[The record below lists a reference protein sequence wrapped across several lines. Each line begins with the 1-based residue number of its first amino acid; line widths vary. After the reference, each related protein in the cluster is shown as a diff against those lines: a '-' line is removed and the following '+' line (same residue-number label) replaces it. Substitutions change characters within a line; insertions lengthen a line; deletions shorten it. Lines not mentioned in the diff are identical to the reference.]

1 MRVRRHGGGDLNVLA
16 GQIHPTALI
25 ADGAELAEDV
35 SVGPFCV
42 VGPKVRIGPGTRLHS
57 HVVVEGRTTLGAGN
71 QVYPFAVLGGPPQ
84 HTAYKGEDTEL
95 VVGDDNV
102 IREHATM
109 NIGTPHG
116 GGVTRVGS
124 NGLYMIESH
133 VGHDCTVGD
142 NVILTKQATL
152 GGHCHLGDFVIV
164 GGLAAVHQFTR
175 VGRHA
180 MIGGLAAVVK
190 DVIPYG
196 SVWGNHAHLEGL
208 NLVGLKRRGFDR
220 ETINTLR
227 AAYRL
232 LFADEGTFQER
243 LGDTAQTYA
252 DSPEVMEIIDF
263 IRADAGRPLC
273 LPQREV

>member
-1 MRVRRHGGGDLNVLA
+1 MSAR
-16 GQIHPTALI
+16 IHPTAI
-25 ADGAELAEDV
+25 VADGADLADDV
-35 SVGPFCV
+35 E
-42 VGPKVRIGPGTRLHS
+42 IGPYCVIGGKVKLGPRTRLAS
-57 HVVVEGRTTLGAGN
+57 HVVIDGRTELGADN
-71 QVYPFAVLGGPPQ
+71 VVYPFAMLGGPPQ
-84 HTAYKGEDTEL
+84 HTAYKGEDTAL
-95 VVGDDNV
+95 VVGDNNL

-109 NIGTPHG
+109 NIGTAAG

-124 NGLYMIESH
+124 NGLFMIESH
-133 VGHDCTVGD
+133 VAHDCVVGD

-152 GGHCHLGDFVIV
+152 GGHCKIGDYVIV
-164 GGLAAVHQFTR
+164 GGLAAVHQHTR

-208 NLVGLKRRGFDR
+208 NLVGLKRRNFSR
-220 ETINTLR
+220 ETINTMR

-243 LGDTAQTYA
+243 IDDTIETYS
-252 DSPEVMEIIDF
+252 DCPQVMEIIDF
-263 IRADAGRPLC
+263 IKADGSRPLC
-273 LPQREV
+273 LPEREV